1 MINVQQY
8 ERELAERGV
17 HFMRSAMIPP
27 STPLVLANDELKAK
41 LKTLAHDA
49 QVQMTTV
56 PNSGV
61 PAILTT
67 WVDPK
72 WIEILFGP
80 LKAAEYL
87 GESKLGDWA
96 MDTAMFKL
104 AEPVGEMASYGDFSN
119 DGMSDFNTEFPQRQN
134 YRAQTIIKY
143 GDLEQARGAL
153 AQFNVV
159 DQKRKSALNTV
170 NRFINNLYLYG
181 VSGLRN
187 YGILNDPSLT
197 APITP
202 SATFATAAP
211 DVIFNNI
218 ITLFRQLVLQTG
230 GLIDSNSKLKL
241 AVSNYQLP
249 YFANTNTYGLSA
261 LQKLKVQFPN
271 LEFVEIP
278 QLSTSSGELMQLMA
292 PELLGDEVA
301 TACYSERFRAHP
313 VIPEYSAWGQKISA
327 GGWGAVLKN
336 PSAVAQMLD

>member
-17 HFMRSAMIPP
+17 HFMRPAG
-27 STPLVLANDELKAK
+27 TQLVLATDELKAK
-41 LKTLAHDA
+41 LKTMAMDA

-56 PNSGV
+56 PNSGI
-61 PAILTT
+61 PAIMST

-80 LKAAEYL
+80 LKAAAYL
-87 GESKLGDWA
+87 GESKLGDWEW
-96 MDTAMFKL
+96 DTAMFKL
-104 AEPVGEMASYGDFSN
+104 AEFDGEMSSYGDFSN
-119 DGMSDFNTEFPQRQN
+119 DGMSDFNSEFPQRQN

-143 GDLEQARGAL
+143 GDLEVKRGAL
-153 AQFNVV
+153 AQLNVV
-159 DQKRKSALNTV
+159 DQKKRSAINTA
-170 NRFINNLYLYG
+170 NRFMNNMYLYG
-181 VSGLRN
+181 ISGLRN
-187 YGILNDPSLT
+187 YGVLNDPSLT

-230 GLIDSNSKLKL
+230 GLVDSDSKLKL
-241 AVSNYQLP
+241 AVSNYQYP
-249 YFANTNTYGLSA
+249 YFANTNSYGLSA
-261 LQKLKVQFPN
+261 LEKLKAQFPN

-292 PELLGDEVA
+292 PDLLGNETG

-313 VIPEYSAWGQKISA
+313 LIQEYSAWGQKISC
-327 GGWGAVLKN
+327 GGWGAIIKN
-336 PSAVAQMLD
+336 PAAIAQMLD